1 MSDAAAPGHDAP
13 PDGDTMPSDLNTSN
27 TTAAFEPT
35 NQGAA
40 GTAGSP
46 AATHA
51 ATEPNALLLGALLL
65 EPEAQHDEQA
75 HVMQPELDHQLDVE
89 ESEQGAQLLDAEL
102 LQLERSNQ
110 AEINANERRELEA
123 REERARL
130 ERRGADIKQR
140 LEHNQRIAALDQ
152 RQRRERHFL
161 APHSQAGIAARRDAA
176 DLGQLSS
183 DMAELRAFRERDT
196 NQREL
201 EHQRHAPYGQQQQP
215 SLPPIAAHTEQSPY
229 TTGLPDYRTTGL
241 PDYRTAAAI
250 ATGAAIA
257 PAAIARPLRCAGTGP
272 QPAAEPSGL

>member
-1 MSDAAAPGHDAP
+1 
-13 PDGDTMPSDLNTSN
+13 
-27 TTAAFEPT
+27 
-35 NQGAA
+35 
-40 GTAGSP
+40 
-46 AATHA
+46 
-51 ATEPNALLLGALLL
+51 
-65 EPEAQHDEQA
+65 
-75 HVMQPELDHQLDVE
+75 MQPELDHQLDVE

-152 RQRRERHFL
+152 RQRRERHSL

-241 PDYRTAAAI
+241 QPPLLPEPQLLPQPSHALYAAQEL
-250 ATGAAIA
+250 GHNRQ
-257 PAAIARPLRCAGTGP
+257 PSPQRYNQPSPQGYNFQPHGP
-272 QPAAEPSGL
+272 QYLPPNQQQLYGQPEVRVQPQQFAGQYGQYGQYGQQQNGQQHGGGNGSTSRRLRSNR